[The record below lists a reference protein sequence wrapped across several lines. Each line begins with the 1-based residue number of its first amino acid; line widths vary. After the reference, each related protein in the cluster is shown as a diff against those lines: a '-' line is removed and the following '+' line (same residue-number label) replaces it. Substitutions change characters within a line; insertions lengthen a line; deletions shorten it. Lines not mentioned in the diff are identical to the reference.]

1 MILWLLFII
10 FAIVFLVAVFC
21 DWPGWV
27 LLFCLFGTLACLIIG
42 AFQEEAKPVVIS
54 TTTQPQI
61 DTTITY
67 SKGVADT
74 VYTYYIIKKK

>member
-1 MILWLLFII
+1 MILWLLLFIL
-10 FAIVFLVAVFC
+10 AIGFFVAAFC

-42 AFQEEAKPVVIS
+42 AFQEAAKPVVIS
-54 TTTQPQI
+54 TTTPPQI